1 LPLFP
6 ALTLTAPV
14 VAVAAAA
21 GALLVPSAVLCVES
35 LSALLP
41 RRAEPDRSGERRP
54 RMAILMPAHDEEA
67 GIRMTVTAL
76 RAELAPGDRLLVIA
90 DNCTDRTAERAREAG
105 AEVAERTDPE
115 RRGKGFALSFGA
127 NILREDP
134 PEVVLVM
141 DADCRVEQ
149 GTLAELAKLAHR
161 SGRPV
166 QAVYLMHPPEREGL
180 SSVSAFAF
188 LVRNLV
194 RPSGLK
200 RLGMPCQL
208 TGTGMAFPW
217 ELYRDAP
224 ATESF
229 LVEDLL
235 MGHELALR
243 GRAPIL
249 CDDVQVG
256 SDFPTGE
263 AASLK
268 QRRRWEHGELS
279 ILLGTA
285 PRLLAKGLLRGEPGL
300 VALALDAA
308 VPPLAFLVLLQGA
321 TTAAGVTLA
330 MVGGSSVPLVLSLG
344 GAALLGVG
352 LSAAWVAHGR
362 DVLPLSDLAKIPR
375 YVLWKLPLYATF
387 LKKGAH
393 SEWERTERT

>member
-1 LPLFP
+1 LPF
-6 ALTLTAPV
+6 LTAPT

-21 GALLVPSAVLCVES
+21 GALFVPAAVLCVES

-41 RRAEPDRSGERRP
+41 RGPVPNNGAARRP
-54 RMAILMPAHDEEA
+54 RVAILVPAHDEEG
-67 GIRMTVTAL
+67 GIAKTVTAL
-76 RAELAPGDRLLVIA
+76 LAELAPGDRLLVIA
-90 DNCTDRTAERAREAG
+90 DNCSDRTAERARAAG
-105 AEVAERTDPE
+105 AEVAERNDPE
-115 RRGKGFALSFGA
+115 KRGKGFALSFGA
-127 NILREDP
+127 NLLREDP

-141 DADCRVEQ
+141 DADCRVEK
-149 GTLAELAKLAHR
+149 GTLADLAKLAHR
-161 SGRPV
+161 TGRPA
-166 QAVYLMHPPEREGL
+166 QAVYLMHPPERQGL
-180 SSVSAFAF
+180 TSVSAFAF

-194 RPSGLK
+194 RPSGLS

-224 ATESF
+224 PTESF

-235 MGHELALR
+235 LGHELALR

-263 AASLK
+263 AAALK

-300 VALALDAA
+300 IALALDAA

-321 TTAAGVTLA
+321 TTAAGATLVL
-330 MVGGSSVPLVLSLG
+330 VGGSSVPLMLSLG
-344 GAALLGVG
+344 SAALLGVG

-362 DVLPLSDLAKIPR
+362 ELLPLADLAKIPR

-387 LKKGAH
+387 LRKGAH
-393 SEWERTERT
+393 SEWERTDRT

>member
-1 LPLFP
+1 LPF
-6 ALTLTAPV
+6 LTAPT

-21 GALLVPSAVLCVES
+21 GALFVPAAVLCVES

-41 RRAEPDRSGERRP
+41 RGPMPNNGAERRP
-54 RMAILMPAHDEEA
+54 RVAILVPAHDEEG
-67 GIRMTVTAL
+67 GIAKTVTAL
-76 RAELAPGDRLLVIA
+76 LAELAPGDRLLVIA
-90 DNCTDRTAERAREAG
+90 DNCSDRTAERARAAG
-105 AEVAERTDPE
+105 AEVAERNDPDK
-115 RRGKGFALSFGA
+115 RGKGFALSFGA
-127 NILREDP
+127 NLLREDP

-141 DADCRVEQ
+141 DADCRVEK

-161 SGRPV
+161 TGRPA
-166 QAVYLMHPPEREGL
+166 QAVYLMHPPERKGL
-180 SSVSAFAF
+180 TSVSAFAF

-194 RPSGLK
+194 RPSGLS

-224 ATESF
+224 PTESF

-235 MGHELALR
+235 LGHELALR

-263 AASLK
+263 AAALK

-300 VALALDAA
+300 IALALDAA

-321 TTAAGVTLA
+321 TTVAGATLVL
-330 MVGGSSVPLVLSLG
+330 VGGTSVPLMLSLG
-344 GAALLGVG
+344 SAALLGVG

-362 DVLPLSDLAKIPR
+362 EVLPLADLAKIPR

-387 LKKGAH
+387 LRKGAH
-393 SEWERTERT
+393 SEWERTDRT

>member
-1 LPLFP
+1 MAFF
-6 ALTLTAPV
+6 TAP
-14 VAVAAAA
+14 AVALGAAA

-41 RRAEPDRSGERRP
+41 RRPEPNRGGERRQ
-54 RMAILMPAHDEEA
+54 RMAILMPAHDEEV
-67 GIRMTVTAL
+67 GIAKTVTAL

-105 AEVAERTDPE
+105 AEVVERTDPE

-127 NILREDP
+127 NILRDDP

-166 QAVYLMHPPEREGL
+166 QAVYLMHPPERQGL

-224 ATESF
+224 ATESN

-235 MGHELALR
+235 MGHEYALR

-249 CDDVQVG
+249 CDHVQVG

-268 QRRRWEHGELS
+268 QRRRWEHGELA

-308 VPPLAFLVLLQGA
+308 VPPLAFLVLLEGASTVAGA
-321 TTAAGVTLA
+321 TLA
-330 MVGGSSVPLVLSLG
+330 LVGGSSVPLVFSLG
-344 GAALLGVG
+344 GAALLGIG

-362 DVLPLSDLAKIPR
+362 EVLPLADLAKIPR

>member
-54 RMAILMPAHDEEA
+54 RMAILMPAHDEET
-67 GIRMTVTAL
+67 GIAKTVTAL